1 MKVKWTTALITA
13 MFSGAL
19 AVGGAATA
27 GGMGSGMKGHE
38 TTQGTSAS
46 GSSGS
51 TMDFS
56 KVDEDGNGFISR
68 AEAARHGRLG
78 DNFKRLDRNQDR
90 QLDKAEFSRFE
101 TMTKEAPGQT
111 KEHEEEGAW

>member
-1 MKVKWTTALITA
+1 MKAKWTTALITA

-19 AVGGAATA
+19 AVGGAASA
-27 GGMGSGMKGHE
+27 GGMGSATKGHE
-38 TTQGTSAS
+38 ATQGTSAS

-68 AEAARHGRLG
+68 AEAASHGRLG
-78 DNFKRLDRNQDR
+78 DNFRRLDRNRDR
-90 QLDKAEFSRFE
+90 RLDKAEFSRFE
-101 TMTKEAPGQT
+101 TTKQEGSGQT
-111 KEHEEEGAW
+111 MEHEEESEW

>member
-1 MKVKWTTALITA
+1 MKATWMTALLTA

-19 AVGGAATA
+19 VVGGVASA

-38 TTQGTSAS
+38 TKEGTSAT

-51 TMDFS
+51 MMDFS
-56 KVDEDGNGFISR
+56 KVDQDGDGYISR
-68 AEAARHGRLG
+68 AEAAGHGKLG
-78 DNFKRLDRNQDR
+78 DNFRRLDRNQDR

-101 TMTKEAPGQT
+101 TMEQEGSGQT
-111 KEHEEEGAW
+111 MEHEEGGEW